1 MEKEKKIT
9 SVKLDLPEGYVNS
22 KRIIGLFR
30 WHVDDTVISAHK
42 ASDLVLRKVGR
53 KWYLATFVHF
63 FNNHDIEYN
72 VINRPTQWFLL
83 DLLTGKLVQ
92 AYGCE
97 KNDFSNASFN
107 AKYSMEFLD
116 KSPRDIS
123 REYYREV
130 YSILDAVRL
139 GLLHRRKFDE
149 KTYQRYLTA
158 FSSMSQMRTAN
169 SFWTSA
175 TRTVRRI
182 SSPDRKSGACLV
194 ARPAF
199 LVGLR
204 GFEPRTD
211 RL

>member
-9 SVKLDLPEGYVNS
+9 SAKLDLPEGYVNS

-30 WHVDDTVISAHK
+30 WHVDDTVIGAHK

-53 KWYLATFVHF
+53 KWYLASFVYF

-107 AKYSMEFLD
+107 AKYSMGFLD

-130 YSILDAVRL
+130 YSILDEVRL

-149 KTYQRYLTA
+149 KTYQRYLDGILINVPDAYREFFLDLSDTDG
-158 FSSMSQMRTAN
+158 SKN
-169 SFWTSA
+169 II
-175 TRTVRRI
+175 TR
-182 SSPDRKSGACLV
+182 
-194 ARPAF
+194 
-199 LVGLR
+199 
-204 GFEPRTD
+204 
-211 RL
+211 

>member
-116 KSPRDIS
+116 KSSRDIS

-149 KTYQRYLTA
+149 KTYQRYLDGILINVPDAYREFFLDLSDTDG
-158 FSSMSQMRTAN
+158 SKN
-169 SFWTSA
+169 II
-175 TRTVRRI
+175 TR
-182 SSPDRKSGACLV
+182 
-194 ARPAF
+194 
-199 LVGLR
+199 
-204 GFEPRTD
+204 
-211 RL
+211 